1 MTVTGLADIFRG
13 GAIQRRILLWVIGIS
28 TLVAVL
34 IGTGSYLL
42 MARQLFANQRVLLHA
57 TAISAARDA
66 GYLLESLT
74 GDLQQVASSEAVE
87 MYRKSYRVSLL
98 QQELS
103 TYQNSFPCFTYIPPD
118 SGEVVQVLR
127 GKWDFVPFDPSRHPA
142 YARALEQPNQIII
155 SAPYFSEAL
164 GEKGIDFFLGQ
175 VSFFGT
181 HLGVLRGTVP
191 ASRFLPQM
199 VDFFATLD
207 GEIHI
212 LDERDLIVQHSHAG
226 DEELGADYFRKMEA
240 DQRLKRELEGGE
252 SVFGEYPLGGR
263 TMFIAAETLPVHGWK
278 VIVSLAEESF
288 LAPLTALRNLV
299 LLISSLVILLASAAA
314 YGIGRSIAA
323 PIVALT
329 SLTARIAQG
338 GELAE
343 RVAVNSEDEVGQL
356 ARAFNR
362 MLDHLAEA
370 QSALGTK
377 NQELQR
383 SNAELDQ
390 FAYVVSHDLKAP
402 LRAIANLSQWIEE
415 DAGEGLDAE
424 NRRQMEL
431 LRGRVHRME
440 DLINGIL
447 EYSRIG
453 RIAVPPEEVEVG
465 ALLAE
470 VVDSLAIPPHFS
482 ISIGEG
488 MPCLSAPRVRLGQV
502 FANLISNAVKYNDK
516 AEGRVNVSA
525 EDQGDVYLFAVAD
538 NGPGVAPRFH
548 ERIFQI
554 FQTLQARDSF
564 ESTGVGLTL
573 VKKIVEEQGGEV
585 WIDSEEG
592 KGATFRFT
600 WPKTPSK
607 GKTA

>member
-1 MTVTGLADIFRG
+1 MTVTGLADIFLG

-34 IGTGSYLL
+34 IGTGSYLI

-66 GYLLESLT
+66 GYLLETLT
-74 GDLQQVASSEAVE
+74 GDLQQVANSDALE

-103 TYQNSFPCFTYIPPD
+103 TYESSFPCFTYIPPD
-118 SGEVVQVLR
+118 GGESIQVQQ
-127 GKWDFVPFDPSRHPA
+127 GKWTFVPFTPSRHPA
-142 YARALEQPNQIII
+142 YTRALEKPNRIVI
-155 SAPYFSEAL
+155 SAPYVSEAL
-164 GEKGIDFFLGQ
+164 GEKGIDFFLAQ

-191 ASRFLPQM
+191 VSSFHPQM
-199 VDFFATLD
+199 VDFFSALD
-207 GEIHI
+207 GEILI
-212 LDERDLIVQHSHAG
+212 LDERDLIVQHSAAN
-226 DEELGADYFRKMEA
+226 DEESGADYFRAMEA
-240 DQRLKRELEGGE
+240 DPQLKKALAEGE
-252 SVFGEYPLGGR
+252 SVFGQYLLGGR
-263 TMFIAAETLPVHGWK
+263 PTFIAAETLPVHDWK

-299 LLISSLVILLASAAA
+299 LLISSLVVLLAGAAA
-314 YGIGRSIAA
+314 CWVGRSIAA
-323 PIVALT
+323 PVGALT
-329 SLTARIAQG
+329 SLTTRIAHG
-338 GELAE
+338 GDLAE
-343 RVAVNSEDEVGQL
+343 RVAINSEDEVGEL
-356 ARAFNR
+356 GRAFNR
-362 MLDHLAEA
+362 MLDRLAETR
-370 QSALGTK
+370 SALAAK

-415 DAGEGLDAE
+415 DAGESLDAE

-440 DLINGIL
+440 ALINGIL

-453 RIAVPPEEVEVG
+453 RVAVEPEEVDTG

-470 VVDSLAIPPHFS
+470 VVDSLAIPPGFTV
-482 ISIGEG
+482 SIGEE
-488 MPCLSAPRVRLGQV
+488 MPRLIAPRVRLGQV
-502 FANLISNAVKYNDK
+502 FANLIGNAVKYNDK
-516 AEGRVNVSA
+516 VEGRVTISA
-525 EDQGDVYLFAVAD
+525 AERGDFHLFAVVD
-538 NGPGVAPRFH
+538 NGPGIAPQFH
-548 ERIFQI
+548 EKIFQI
-554 FQTLQARDSF
+554 FQTLQSRDSF

-573 VKKIVEEQGGEV
+573 VKKIVEEQGGEIRV
-585 WIDSEEG
+585 DSAEG